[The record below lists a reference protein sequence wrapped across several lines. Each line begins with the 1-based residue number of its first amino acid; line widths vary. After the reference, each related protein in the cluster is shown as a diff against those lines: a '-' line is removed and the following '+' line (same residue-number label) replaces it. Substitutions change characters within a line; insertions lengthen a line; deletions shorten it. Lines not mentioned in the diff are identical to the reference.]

1 MKIPID
7 HAAAI
12 AKMTGESRCLGAIS
26 HTVLKEMTR
35 QIA

>member
-12 AKMTGESRCLGAIS
+12 AKMAGESRCLTSIL

-35 QIA
+35 RIA